1 MWIFTKYGFYSF
13 VCARQGEGGYHE
25 PVDPDRIMVRCR
37 LKAHLV
43 ALKGRFPDLL
53 GDCEIMEF
61 SGTDYAFRIF
71 LEKPLWSKVLACLND
86 ELDYDNFKSSVGL
99 HQGDA
104 GSDYVHS
111 LHKVWEVMH
120 RLQNS

>member
-43 ALKGRFPDLL
+43 ALKGRF
-53 GDCEIMEF
+53 
-61 SGTDYAFRIF
+61 R
-71 LEKPLWSKVLACLND
+71 LEDDD
-86 ELDYDNFKSSVGL
+86 EEDEKN
-99 HQGDA
+99 
-104 GSDYVHS
+104 
-111 LHKVWEVMH
+111 EEEE
-120 RLQNS
+120 NE